1 MKSAWLRK
9 HRLEAGLAVIFLL
22 IGFLMGLASR
32 FTLPFQLQFEDK
44 VNAVDILSIIC
55 TVILAWIVATVL
67 DKQKHAENTSKEII
81 VRRLEELYAFISDTA
96 ARSTSTDF
104 PLTSATS
111 STKRIN
117 VTLSSVYSLL
127 ESIGSPV
134 NDDLKK
140 EIENQVIK
148 LNELMTSSPVD
159 DGTGVQPAVK
169 VDKGMLYFNPERKLE
184 IEAGFE
190 SLKNHIISL
199 EIEVNRA

>member
-1 MKSAWLRK
+1 MKSTWLRK
-9 HRLEAGLAVIFLL
+9 HRLEAGLSVIFLL
-22 IGFLMGLASR
+22 IGFLIGLAFR
-32 FTLPFQLQFEDK
+32 FSLPFQLQFEDK
-44 VNAVDILSIIC
+44 VNAIDVLSIVC

-96 ARSTSTDF
+96 AKSTEPKF

-117 VTLSSVYSLL
+117 VTLSSVYNLL
-127 ESIGSPV
+127 ESIGSPA
-134 NDDLKK
+134 NEDLKTK
-140 EIENQVIK
+140 IEHQVIK

-159 DGTGVQPAVK
+159 DGTGVQLAVR
-169 VDKGMLYFNPERKLE
+169 VENGILNFNQARKLE

-190 SLKNHIISL
+190 SLKNYIISL